1 MSPETKLLLAVAA
14 VGALVGALTTLA
26 VITAWLGSAPERLD
40 EPAPHVRQTRGEL

>member
-26 VITAWLGSAPERLD
+26 VFTAWLAAAQRTHLKDG
-40 EPAPHVRQTRGEL
+40 